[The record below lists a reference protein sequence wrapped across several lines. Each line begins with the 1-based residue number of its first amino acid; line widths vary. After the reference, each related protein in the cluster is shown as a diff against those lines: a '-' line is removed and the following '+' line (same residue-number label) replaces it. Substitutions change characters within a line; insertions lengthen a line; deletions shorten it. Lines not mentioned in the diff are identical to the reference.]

1 MSACPSCAA
10 DLPAGAKFC
19 PECGAPAAQRSCP
32 SCGTPADRG
41 RFCAEC
47 GTEVDSAPAPR
58 SAAAPVA
65 ERRVTSVLFGDLVG
79 FTTLSESRDPEEVRE
94 LLSRYFAE
102 CRTVIGRYGG
112 TVEKFIG
119 DAVMA
124 VWGVPT
130 AHEDDAERA
139 VRAGL
144 ELVALVA
151 ALGDDVGA
159 PGLRLR
165 VGVVTGEVAVT
176 LGATAE
182 GMVAGDAVNTAARVQ
197 SAAEP
202 GCVYVDDATRGL
214 TAAAIAYEDTGLHDL
229 KGKAEPMRLFSAVT
243 VVAEVGGGQRVDG
256 LEAPLTGRD
265 RELRLLK
272 ELFHSTAESQ
282 RPRLVVLDGEAGIG
296 KSRLAWEFEKY
307 ADGLTQTVRWHRGRC
322 LSYGEG
328 VSFWAIAEAVRAR
341 LGLTEGDSGDVVL
354 DRLEAGLAEFVPD
367 LEERD
372 WLRPRLAALVRAGH
386 GTGFIR
392 QDLFLA
398 WTTWF
403 ERVAE
408 DGNPVVLVIDDAQ
421 YADDGLLDFA
431 DHLLSTAQAGIF
443 VLALARPELLVRR
456 AALGGRRTTVVRLDP
471 LDDAAM
477 ASLVGGLVDGLTE
490 HSRDALV
497 ARADGVPLFA
507 VETVRALIDRDLV
520 VPRDGRYV
528 SASGGEVDFDVIGA
542 PASLQALVA
551 ARLDALSP
559 EERRVVADAS
569 VLGAVFTRDGLLALG
584 VDPDGI
590 DEQLESLQRKE
601 ILTIQ
606 SDRFAADRGQFRFLQ
621 SVVRQ
626 VAYATQSRRD
636 RKARHLAA
644 ANHLA
649 GLPDADGD
657 LAAVTSRH
665 LLDAVDAS
673 SSDDTDA
680 AELSARACALLERAA
695 ARVGSLG
702 SHAEARRLLEQ
713 AIDRTT
719 AEEDLARLHLA
730 AAWSAEGSG
739 DYRASVTHSAEAVAR
754 YDALGRPVDAGRAA
768 GRQCYTLCLLSDTAA
783 ALAVGEPRWEALDGM
798 PGSDPALLE
807 LCKGLARAYGDRGDL
822 VGNTRITERRVFL
835 AEGTGDPQVIALML
849 SSVSTRYSYAGAP
862 STARA
867 LLEASAGM
875 AREHDFPDI
884 LALALNNLAANLVS
898 RDPAAAASA
907 ASEGLDVARRAGVA
921 GILDYLRLNVGIALF
936 ASGRLREARVAVDDA
951 AESMSI
957 SSLRLALAALDTRVA
972 GALGE
977 AYPAIPA
984 LGAGDTQADLA
995 FGADLALSVAV
1006 RDGDRAGAA
1015 RIAQDA
1021 LPHLLLYAG
1030 IDDDFLLYWPAL
1042 VRAAVD
1048 AGDVALAESMLEPI
1062 DTAAPG
1068 AVSPVVRAEWYWLRG
1083 LVAALR
1089 GDAPSVVEAD
1099 LRAGIEALD
1108 EVGAIGMRAQAQED
1122 LARWLVEQGRTSDAE
1137 RFVALARATYEQ
1149 IGAHGW
1155 LTRLDAWTTTH
1166 APATT

>member
-1 MSACPSCAA
+1 
-10 DLPAGAKFC
+10 
-19 PECGAPAAQRSCP
+19 
-32 SCGTPADRG
+32 
-41 RFCAEC
+41 
-47 GTEVDSAPAPR
+47 
-58 SAAAPVA
+58 
-65 ERRVTSVLFGDLVG
+65 
-79 FTTLSESRDPEEVRE
+79 
-94 LLSRYFAE
+94 
-102 CRTVIGRYGG
+102 
-112 TVEKFIG
+112 
-119 DAVMA
+119 
-124 VWGVPT
+124 
-130 AHEDDAERA
+130 
-139 VRAGL
+139 
-144 ELVALVA
+144 
-151 ALGDDVGA
+151 
-159 PGLRLR
+159 
-165 VGVVTGEVAVT
+165 
-176 LGATAE
+176 
-182 GMVAGDAVNTAARVQ
+182 
-197 SAAEP
+197 
-202 GCVYVDDATRGL
+202 VYVDDATRGL
-214 TAAAIAYEDTGLHDL
+214 TSAAIAYEDTGLHEL
-229 KGKAEPMRLFSAVT
+229 KGKSEPMRLFSAVT
-243 VVAEVGGGQRVDG
+243 VVAELGGGQRVDG

-282 RPRLVVLDGEAGIG
+282 RPRLVVLDGDAGVG

-354 DRLEAGLAEFVPD
+354 DRLEAGLEEFVPD

-386 GTGFIR
+386 GAGFIR

-408 DGNPVVLVIDDAQ
+408 DGNAVVLVIDDAQ
-421 YADDGLLDFA
+421 YADDALLDFA

-477 ASLVGGLVDGLTE
+477 GSLVGGLVDGLSDA
-490 HSRDALV
+490 SRDALV

-528 SASGGEVDFDVIGA
+528 SATGGEVDFDAIGA

-559 EERRVVADAS
+559 DERLVVADAS

-584 VDPDGI
+584 VDSQHI
-590 DEQLESLQRKE
+590 DEHLDSLQRKE

-621 SVVRQ
+621 LVVRQ

-665 LLDAVDAS
+665 LLDSVDAS
-673 SSDDTDA
+673 SSDDTDV
-680 AELSARACALLERAA
+680 AELSARACVLLEKAA

-713 AIDRTT
+713 AIERTT
-719 AEEDLARLHLA
+719 VEEDLARLHLA
-730 AAWSAEGSG
+730 AAISAEMSG
-739 DYRASVTHSAEAVAR
+739 DLRASVEHSAEAVAR

-768 GRQCYTLCLLSDTAA
+768 GIQCYTLCLLSDTAT
-783 ALAVGEPRWEALDGM
+783 ALEVGVPRWEALDGV
-798 PGSDPALLE
+798 PGSDLALLE
-807 LCKGLARAYGDRGDL
+807 LCKGLGRAYGDRGDL
-822 VGNTRITERRVFL
+822 ASVIRLSDRRIEL
-835 AEGTGDPQVIALML
+835 AEATGDPRTIALML
-849 SSVSTRYSYAGAP
+849 SSVSTRYAFAGAP
-862 STARA
+862 ATGRA
-867 LLEASAGM
+867 MLEASAGM
-875 AREHDFPDI
+875 SREHDFPDI
-884 LALALNNLAANLVS
+884 LALALNNLASLLLT
-898 RDPAAAASA
+898 RDPAAAATA
-907 ASEGLDVARRAGVA
+907 AVEGIEVARRAGAA
-921 GILDYLRLNVGIALF
+921 GMLDYLRINKAIALF
-936 ASGRLREARVAVDDA
+936 TTGRLNDARAAIDDA
-951 AESMSI
+951 AESMTI
-957 SSLRLALAALDTRVA
+957 SVIRLAMLALDTRVA
-972 GALGE
+972 D
-977 AYPAIPA
+977 A
-984 LGAGDTQADLA
+984 LGAPLPAVPAPDSGDTQGDLA
-995 FGADLALSVAV
+995 LRADLALWRAM
-1006 RDGDRAGAA
+1006 RDGDRAAAA
-1015 RIAQDA
+1015 RIAEDE
-1021 LPHLLLYAG
+1021 LPHVLLATG
-1030 IDDDFLLYWPAL
+1030 IDDDFHIYWPAL

-1048 AGDVALAESMLEPI
+1048 AADLKLAERMLRPI
-1062 DTAAPG
+1062 ETASLG
-1068 AVSPVVRAEWYWLRG
+1068 VVSPVVKAEWYWLRG

-1089 GDAPSVVEAD
+1089 GDTASVVEAD
-1099 LRAGIEALD
+1099 FRTGIEALD
-1108 EVGAIGMRAQAQED
+1108 EVGAIGMRARAQED
-1122 LARWLVEQGRTSDAE
+1122 LARWLVDQRRTADAE

-1149 IGAHGW
+1149 IGALGW
-1155 LTRLDAWTTTH
+1155 LARLDAWTTT
-1166 APATT
+1166 AVTA